1 LESKDAQKIKGFIES
16 LHSTGND
23 GDEIDLWF
31 WKLNIAS
38 WIKLIESIRLYLYI
52 YNK

>member
-1 LESKDAQKIKGFIES
+1 LESKDGQKIKGFIES

-31 WKLNIAS
+31 ENRKCIFNVNYYMDIV
-38 WIKLIESIRLYLYI
+38 I
-52 YNK
+52 YYTS